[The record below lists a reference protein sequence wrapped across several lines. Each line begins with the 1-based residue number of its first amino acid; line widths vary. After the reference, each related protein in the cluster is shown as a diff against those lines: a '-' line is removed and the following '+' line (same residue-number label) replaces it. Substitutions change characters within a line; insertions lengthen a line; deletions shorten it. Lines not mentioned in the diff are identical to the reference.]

1 MKGEKMTNLD
11 LFIRSVIIG
20 SGIIVGAIIGL
31 FIMTVI
37 LGIWSFITG
46 FIDFFRKKGKNND
59 RIDG

>member
-1 MKGEKMTNLD
+1 MTNLD

>member
-1 MKGEKMTNLD
+1 MTNLD

-20 SGIIVGAIIGL
+20 SGIIVGAAIGL

-37 LGIWSFITG
+37 LGILSFITG
-46 FIDFFRKKGKNND
+46 FIDFLGKKDKNND

>member
-1 MKGEKMTNLD
+1 MTNLD

-20 SGIIVGAIIGL
+20 SGIIVGAVIGL

-37 LGIWSFITG
+37 LGLLSFITG
-46 FIDFFRKKGKNND
+46 FIDFLGKKDKNND